1 MNFYFVLLI
10 TFIIKVLRV
19 KEEYKMID
27 STKYINIFIDY
38 QSSEIKQVTI
48 IRKVRVLRFLFEYLE
63 TIDIQDL
70 YDVTKMNVY
79 DFLLT
84 KSWRPQT
91 KSHAQFVLR
100 EFFNYMKEEALT
112 QFDGYDL
119 YPIIITNKR
128 DSILSYYSEEQI
140 RKMIDSID
148 TSCKCGIRDKCMIT
162 IAACTGLRASDIVF
176 LTFSE
181 IKWDKNIISK
191 IQRKTGVLIEIPITY
206 PIKFLLIDYLKNHRP
221 NINSEYIFINSVNN
235 LPFKD
240 AKILTNIIK
249 KAFLKANI
257 DISRKKAGAHSLRHS
272 LATNMLK
279 NNTPLPI
286 IKEVLGHTNINTT
299 ERYIS
304 VDIEGL
310 RRMSLE
316 VPTYE

>member
-1 MNFYFVLLI
+1 MNFYFLLLI
-10 TFIIKVLRV
+10 TFIINVLRV
-19 KEEYKMID
+19 KEEYNMID
-27 STKYINIFIDY
+27 STKYINIFIDH
-38 QSSEIKQVTI
+38 QRPEIKQVTI
-48 IRKVRVLRFLFEYLE
+48 LRKVRVLRFLFEYLE
-63 TIDIQDL
+63 LIDIQDL

-84 KSWRPQT
+84 KSWRSQT

-100 EFFNYMKEEALT
+100 EFFNYMKEESFS
-112 QFDGYDL
+112 QFGGYEL

-191 IQRKTGVLIEIPITY
+191 IQRKTGVLIEIPITNQ
-206 PIKFLLIDYLKNHRP
+206 IKFLLIDYLKNHRP

>member
-1 MNFYFVLLI
+1 
-10 TFIIKVLRV
+10 
-19 KEEYKMID
+19 MID
-27 STKYINIFIDY
+27 STKYINIFIDH
-38 QSSEIKQVTI
+38 QSLEIKQVTI

-63 TIDIQDL
+63 SIDIEDL
-70 YDVTKMNVY
+70 HDVTKMMVY

-84 KSWRPQT
+84 KSWRSQT
-91 KSHAQFVLR
+91 ISHAQFVLR
-100 EFFNYMKEEALT
+100 EFFNYMKEERLA
-112 QFDGYDL
+112 QFDGYEL

-128 DSILSYYSEEQI
+128 DNILSYYSEDQI
-140 RKMIDSID
+140 KKMIDSID
-148 TSCKCGIRDKCMIT
+148 TSCKCGIRDKCMVT

-191 IQRKTGVLIEIPITY
+191 IQSKTGIVIEVPITNQ
-206 PIKFLLIDYLKNHRP
+206 IKFLLIDYLKNYRP
-221 NINSEYIFINSVNN
+221 NINTEYIFINSVNN

-240 AKILTNIIK
+240 AKILTNIVRNAFR
-249 KAFLKANI
+249 KADI

-279 NNTPLPI
+279 NNTPLPV
-286 IKEVLGHTNINTT
+286 IKEILGHTNINTT
-299 ERYIS
+299 EKYIS

-316 VPTYE
+316 VPIYE

>member
-1 MNFYFVLLI
+1 MNFYFLLLI
-10 TFIIKVLRV
+10 TFIINVLRV
-19 KEEYKMID
+19 KEEYKMIN
-27 STKYINIFIDY
+27 STKYINIFIDH
-38 QSSEIKQVTI
+38 QRPEIKQVTI
-48 IRKVRVLRFLFEYLE
+48 LRKVRVLRFLFEYLE
-63 TIDIQDL
+63 LIDIQDL

-84 KSWRPQT
+84 KSWRSQT

-100 EFFNYMKEEALT
+100 EFFNYMKEESFS
-112 QFDGYDL
+112 QFGGYEL
-119 YPIIITNKR
+119 YPVIITNKR

-191 IQRKTGVLIEIPITY
+191 IQRKTGVLIEIPITDQ
-206 PIKFLLIDYLKNHRP
+206 IKFLLIDYLKNHRP

-240 AKILTNIIK
+240 AKILTSIIK

-257 DISRKKAGAHSLRHS
+257 DINRKKAGAHSLRHS

>member
-1 MNFYFVLLI
+1 MNFYFLLLI
-10 TFIIKVLRV
+10 TFIINVLRV

-27 STKYINIFIDY
+27 STKYINIFIDH
-38 QSSEIKQVTI
+38 QRPEIKQVTI
-48 IRKVRVLRFLFEYLE
+48 LRKVRVLRFLFEYLE
-63 TIDIQDL
+63 LIDIQDL

-84 KSWRPQT
+84 KSWRSQT

-100 EFFNYMKEEALT
+100 EFFNYMKEESFS
-112 QFDGYDL
+112 QFGGYEL

-191 IQRKTGVLIEIPITY
+191 IQRKTGVLIEIPITDQ
-206 PIKFLLIDYLKNHRP
+206 IKFLLIDYLKNHRP

-240 AKILTNIIK
+240 AKMLTNIIK

-279 NNTPLPI
+279 SNTPLPI

>member
-1 MNFYFVLLI
+1 MNFYFLLLI
-10 TFIIKVLRV
+10 TFIINVLRV
-19 KEEYKMID
+19 KEEYKMIN
-27 STKYINIFIDY
+27 STKYINIFIDH
-38 QSSEIKQVTI
+38 QRPEIKQVTI
-48 IRKVRVLRFLFEYLE
+48 LRKVRVLRFLFEYLE
-63 TIDIQDL
+63 LIDIQDL
-70 YDVTKMNVY
+70 YDITKMNVY

-84 KSWRPQT
+84 KSWRSQT

-100 EFFNYMKEEALT
+100 EFFNYMKEESFS
-112 QFDGYDL
+112 QFGGYEL
-119 YPIIITNKR
+119 YPVIITNKR

-191 IQRKTGVLIEIPITY
+191 IQRKTGVLIEIPITDQ
-206 PIKFLLIDYLKNHRP
+206 IKFLLIDYLKNHRP

-240 AKILTNIIK
+240 AKILTSIIK